1 MNKKKTIS
9 TVLITSIV
17 VFIIVCSIFFS
28 CFNKFGNYAE
38 RGEPDKGHLATDKVS
53 WYNLYVFKDLNTIV
67 TNNDYGTFIIENSGK
82 FIYFPGEYNVLDFQE
97 NNVYSYQGYWY
108 KPLGTNIRFTA
119 TQTKLKKSIFIL
131 RFKDSEFFC
140 SFDYVDSGTY
150 SFNDNLMIRG
160 MEFKVLNNEFTEGSK
175 EKLKMDKNVIR
186 EFLNKN
192 NI

>member
-9 TVLITSIV
+9 IVLITAIV

-53 WYNLYVFKDLNTIV
+53 AYNLSVFQALNTIV
-67 TNNDYGTFIIENSGK
+67 TNDDYGTFIIEDDGK
-82 FIYFPGEYNVLDFQE
+82 FIYFPGEHNVLDFQE

-108 KPLGTNIRFTA
+108 KPQWTNIRFTA
-119 TQTKLKKSIFIL
+119 TRTKLRKPILNL

-140 SFDYVDSGTY
+140 NFDYVDSGTY

-160 MEFKVLNNEFTEGSK
+160 MEFKVLNNEFSQGNK
-175 EKLKMDKNVIR
+175 EKLRLDDNVIR
-186 EFLNKN
+186 EFLKQK
-192 NI
+192 